1 VTSLLA
7 AFGAGAVLVLAG
19 GAFAPDLMRLPEPPA
34 ALASPWSR
42 TPDDAAASRGG
53 ADVHADPSVPPSA
66 APGATSDGTTDGD
79 TVDTGDGG
87 RGGRDADRPDDAR
100 DAGGGSGDTGA
111 GDDDPGVQD
120 DADGATEDEAGA
132 PADDGRGGADEDG
145 RGGADED
152 GRGATDDP
160 TGPGA
165 EDSGAA
171 ADTGE
176 QPATDAAAV
185 LALVDAERA
194 AAGCPALRA
203 DTALDG
209 LGAAHAADMR
219 DRGYFDH
226 TDPDGRTPWDRA
238 AAAGVDGVA
247 AENIARGQADATAV
261 VAAWM
266 DSPGHR
272 ANILDCSLTRH
283 GLGRADG
290 SGGPWWVQVFGR

>member
-19 GAFAPDLMRLPEPPA
+19 GALAPDLMRLPEPPA

-111 GDDDPGVQD
+111 GDDDDPGVQD
-120 DADGATEDEAGA
+120 DADGATEDEAG
-132 PADDGRGGADEDG
+132 PRDV
-145 RGGADED
+145 
-152 GRGATDDP
+152 T
-160 TGPGA
+160 
-165 EDSGAA
+165 
-171 ADTGE
+171 E
-176 QPATDAAAV
+176 QAATDAAAV

-203 DTALDG
+203 DAALDG
-209 LGAAHAADMR
+209 LGAAHAGDMR